1 MQLKSL
7 KLCKSVLPK
16 DIKMPTA
23 TLAYPQYTHHA
34 VAGIDP
40 RNLLTFCQELHALAR
55 TATLTALASRASLA
69 SYTQTLSR
77 SVNTGRLST
86 EIQEL

>member
-16 DIKMPTA
+16 DIKMATA
-23 TLAYPQYTHHA
+23 TLAYPQYTHA

-40 RNLLTFCQELHALAR
+40 RYLLTFCQELHALAR
-55 TATLTALASRASLA
+55 MATADCSLKAAS
-69 SYTQTLSR
+69 
-77 SVNTGRLST
+77 
-86 EIQEL
+86 